1 MKCSQSTASLV
12 TIPGAVAAQV
22 LGQETA
28 VLSEGTLSLAV
39 ISQRTQGENV
49 EPLLTLTVGKAAF
62 PLFKTTAFGTLAD
75 DSRTYLFTPQV
86 EGADKG

>member
-1 MKCSQSTASLV
+1 M
-12 TIPGAVAAQV
+12 
-22 LGQETA
+22 
-28 VLSEGTLSLAV
+28 
-39 ISQRTQGENV
+39 V

-62 PLFKTTAFGTLAD
+62 PLFKTTTFGTLAD

>member
-1 MKCSQSTASLV
+1 MCRKNTASLV

-22 LGQETA
+22 LGQETTI
-28 VLSEGTLSLAV
+28 LSEGALSLAV
-39 ISQRTQGENV
+39 ISRTDGESV

-62 PLFKTTAFGTLAD
+62 PLFKTTTFGTLAD

-86 EGADKG
+86 EGAVKG